1 MICDGTLAFA
11 GTVNLDFRSFV
22 HHFECGMVFTEP
34 AALKAIDENFE
45 MLFDTQCLPADKK
58 ALKLKWYEYIG
69 KVIMTPFAPLL

>member
-1 MICDGTLAFA
+1 
-11 GTVNLDFRSFV
+11 
-22 HHFECGMVFTEP
+22 MVFTEP